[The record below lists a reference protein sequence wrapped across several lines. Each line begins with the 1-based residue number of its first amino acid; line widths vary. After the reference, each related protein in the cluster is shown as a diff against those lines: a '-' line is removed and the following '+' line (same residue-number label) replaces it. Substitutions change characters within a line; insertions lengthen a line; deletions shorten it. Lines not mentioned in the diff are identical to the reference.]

1 MPTATLSPAA
11 TSQRRKLTPPQYAQQ
26 LGVDVAKV
34 LKWIRSGELR
44 AFNAATNPRGKP
56 RYLIDVAD
64 AAAFEAQRSVNPSPP
79 VRQARRKRRL
89 PDGFVKYF

>member
-1 MPTATLSPAA
+1 MPTATLPAPGS
-11 TSQRRKLTPPQYAQQ
+11 TSCRKMTPPQYARQ
-26 LGVDVAKV
+26 LGVDTAKV

-64 AAAFEAQRSVNPSPP
+64 AAAFEAQRSVNPPP
-79 VRQARRKRRL
+79 VRQARRKSRL
-89 PDGFVKYF
+89 PEGFVKYF

>member
-26 LGVDVAKV
+26 LGVDTAKV

-44 AFNAATNPRGKP
+44 EFNAATNPSGKP

-64 AAAFEAQRSVNPSPP
+64 AAAFEAQCSPTP
-79 VRQARRKRRL
+79 PAVRAVRRKNRL
-89 PDGFVKYF
+89 PEGFVKYF